1 MKEQRKEDQTYL
13 TTNKSNIKLAAMKIA
28 FINIIITIG
37 YCRNSLKNV
46 KNANKNIDTKN
57 ANKNIDTLLQI
68 QLKYVKLWKL

>member
-13 TTNKSNIKLAAMKIA
+13 TTNKSNIKPAAMKQVITLP

-46 KNANKNIDTKN
+46 KNANKNIDT
-57 ANKNIDTLLQI
+57 LLQI
-68 QLKYVKLWKL
+68 QLKYVKL

>member
-1 MKEQRKEDQTYL
+1 MKEQRKEDLTYL
-13 TTNKSNIKLAAMKIA
+13 TTNKSNIKLAAMKQVITLP

-46 KNANKNIDTKN
+46 KNT
-57 ANKNIDTLLQI
+57 NKNIDTLLQI